1 MHLTL
6 IDPPMH
12 QINEG
17 PAVVARASQAAL
29 LRRARGPTEQTG
41 LHRPSQGLGMCPF
54 MGGIQVL
61 RVVALTLALSLTQ
74 KDVLR
79 PSGLPLLALK
89 AAGLAQTRWQQG
101 V

>member
-1 MHLTL
+1 
-6 IDPPMH
+6 
-12 QINEG
+12 
-17 PAVVARASQAAL
+17 
-29 LRRARGPTEQTG
+29 
-41 LHRPSQGLGMCPF
+41 